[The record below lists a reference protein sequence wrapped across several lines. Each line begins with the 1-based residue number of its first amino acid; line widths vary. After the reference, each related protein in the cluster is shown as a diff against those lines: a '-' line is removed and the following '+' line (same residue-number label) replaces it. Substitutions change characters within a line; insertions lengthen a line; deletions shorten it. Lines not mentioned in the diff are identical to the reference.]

1 MYFIQYHPLKEKLRE
16 RTLSESE
23 ALPYWILFNVL
34 VVLGFYVPTLGDFN
48 AWDAI
53 GGVMSLLFTICGIYH
68 VYSQNGGTSGFD
80 FIQKVVVLG
89 WVVTIRC
96 LLVFIPS
103 MIVFYILFAEILMEG
118 EISENTNLLD
128 VMLNAAFYIIYFQ
141 RLGRHIQDTTK
152 DKVEPP
158 PLPPQY

>member
-34 VVLGFYVPTLGDFN
+34 IVLAVSVPTIGEFN
-48 AWDAI
+48 VWNAI
-53 GGVMSLLFTICGIYH
+53 NGVMSLLFTICGIFY
-68 VYSQNGGTSGFD
+68 VYSQNGGASGFD

-103 MIVFYILFAEILMEG
+103 MIVFYIFAEILMGG

-128 VMLNAAFYIIYFQ
+128 VMLSAAFYIIYFQ
-141 RLGRHIQDTTK
+141 RLGKHIQDTTK
-152 DKVEPP
+152 DKAEPP

>member
-1 MYFIQYHPLKEKLRE
+1 MYFIQYQPLKEKLRE

-34 VVLGFYVPTLGDFN
+34 VVLGFSVPTIGDFN

-53 GGVMSLLFTICGIYH
+53 KGVMSLLFTICGIYH
-68 VYSQNGGTSGFD
+68 VYSQNGGSSGFGL
-80 FIQKVVVLG
+80 IQKFVVLG
-89 WVVTIRC
+89 WVVSIRC

-103 MIVFYILFAEILMEG
+103 MIVFYVFVGILMGG

-128 VMLNAAFYIIYFQ
+128 VMLVAAFYIIYYQ
-141 RLGRHIQDTTK
+141 RLGVHIQDTTK
-152 DKVEPP
+152 SEAEPP
-158 PLPPQY
+158 PLSPQT

>member
-16 RTLSESE
+16 CALSESE

-34 VVLGFYVPTLGDFN
+34 VVLGFSVPTLGDFN

-53 GGVMSLLFTICGIYH
+53 NGVMSLLFTICGIYH
-68 VYSQNGGTSGFD
+68 VYSQNGGASGFD

-89 WVVTIRC
+89 WVVSIRC

-103 MIVFYILFAEILMEG
+103 MIVFYVFVGILMGG

-128 VMLNAAFYIIYFQ
+128 VMLTAAFYIIYFQ

-152 DKVEPP
+152 SEAEPP
-158 PLPPQY
+158 PLSPQT

>member
-1 MYFIQYHPLKEKLRE
+1 M
-16 RTLSESE
+16 
-23 ALPYWILFNVL
+23 PYWILFNVL
-34 VVLGFYVPTLGDFN
+34 ILLAIVIPTTGDFN
-48 AWDAI
+48 VWNAI
-53 GGVMSLLFTICGIYH
+53 DGVMSLLFTICGIYH
-68 VYSQNGGTSGFD
+68 VYSQNGGASGFD

-89 WVVTIRC
+89 WVVTVRC

-103 MIVFYILFAEILMEG
+103 MIVIYVFVGILMGG

-141 RLGRHIQDTTK
+141 RLGEHIKDTTK
-152 DKVEPP
+152 SEAKPP